1 MAESKDPKPSVPSR
15 AERGRDDS
23 KPIENAPV
31 VTEEQRHNTNVT
43 PGCGQSN
50 QGEDDNWGNQGNHG
64 NEGYFQGVQDKKTN
78 LAGEAAAAR
87 NLKPGK

>member
-1 MAESKDPKPSVPSR
+1 MAHTKDPKPDVPPR
-15 AERGRDDS
+15 EDRGRDDTE
-23 KPIENAPV
+23 PVENAPL

-43 PGCGQSN
+43 PGWGQSN

-64 NEGYFQGVQDKKTN
+64 NEGYFQGVQDKQPN
-78 LAGEAAAAR
+78 LAGETTAAR